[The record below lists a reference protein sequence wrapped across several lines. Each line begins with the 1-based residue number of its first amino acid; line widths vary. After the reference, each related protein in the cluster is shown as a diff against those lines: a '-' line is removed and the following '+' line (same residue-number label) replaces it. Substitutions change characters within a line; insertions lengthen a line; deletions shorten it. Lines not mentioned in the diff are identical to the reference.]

1 MVTLDGPASA
11 FVDMTILSNEEA
23 VKEGRSLIRVGGA
36 SASFTHLQYYGNHTH
51 LLYRC
56 SLPGIFVAAGE
67 LPQPPFYMELEGSTV
82 IEITSL
88 TTQQT
93 VACRE
98 GWDLLSPPASPCL
111 CTHPTPHQ
119 PPDVGTA
126 AFPQAKL
133 TIRDQK
139 ATYLH
144 KATGSEGSLCASEI
158 CPWASERAHPVKAP
172 Y

>member
-1 MVTLDGPASA
+1 MS
-11 FVDMTILSNEEA
+11 ILSNEEA
-23 VKEGRSLIRVGGA
+23 VKKGWSLIRVGGA
-36 SASFTHLQYYGNHTH
+36 SASLTHLQYYGNHTH
-51 LLYRC
+51 LLHYC
-56 SLPGIFVAAGE
+56 SFAGIFVAAGE
-67 LPQPPFYMELEGSTV
+67 LPTPILHGVRGSTV

-93 VACRE
+93 VACGE

-119 PPDVGTA
+119 PPEVGTA

-144 KATGSEGSLCASEI
+144 KATGSEGFCPSEI
-158 CPWASERAHPVKAP
+158 CPCASERAHPVKAL